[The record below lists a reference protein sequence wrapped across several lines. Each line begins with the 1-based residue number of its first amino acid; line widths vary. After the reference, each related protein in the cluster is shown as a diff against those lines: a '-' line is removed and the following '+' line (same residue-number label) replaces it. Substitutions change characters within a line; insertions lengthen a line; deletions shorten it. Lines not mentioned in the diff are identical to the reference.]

1 MNSAVGNVLAVIILA
16 VLQKS
21 FLATWPPPIGSINL
35 MVVLVIFLIVLGS
48 YRQALWWAFGGG
60 LLLEL
65 FSFDL
70 FGAQVVSLLLTA
82 WLVKA
87 LFNNFFTNYSFYSL
101 TVLGII
107 GTVTAQAL
115 LLAARLLGTALAGG
129 GQPWSIGALF
139 LALGWQIF
147 IHLVVLY
154 ILFFIFHFLI
164 GRLRLN
170 LPGTDALSIDR
181 RPGL

>member
-1 MNSAVGNVLAVIILA
+1 MNSVIGNLIAVIMLGLI
-16 VLQKS
+16 QKS
-21 FLATWPPPIGSINL
+21 FLATWPQPIGSINL
-35 MVVLVIFLIVLGS
+35 IVVLIVFLIVLGS

-70 FGAQVVSLLLTA
+70 FGAQVISLLLMA
-82 WLVKA
+82 WLVKT

-107 GTVTAQAL
+107 GTAVSHGL
-115 LLAARLLGTALAGG
+115 LFAARLLGTVLDGG
-129 GQPWSIGALF
+129 SQQGSVGAFL

-181 RPGL
+181 RAGF